1 MDKQINKLISDLFFD
16 PTYIEILCSIYESE
30 VTASSIANLLDL
42 NEDEVVQKLD
52 TLVKNNLVYR
62 KPKEQFY
69 VYSLANPKVCDSILS
84 LKDSFYSI
92 RIVQW
97 LILLET

>member
-1 MDKQINKLISDLFFD
+1 MKNHINILISDLFSD
-16 PTYIEILCSIYESE
+16 PNYIEILCSIYESE

-42 NEDEVVQKLD
+42 NEEEVVQKLD
-52 TLVKNNLVYR
+52 TLIKNNLVYR

-84 LKDSFYSI
+84 LKDSFHSI
-92 RIVQW
+92 RIVQ
-97 LILLET
+97 